1 MNNKPAQGKRGK
13 TPAKRNSEARREQ
26 NRIAS
31 RNYRRPPTDKNTRGR
46 EKRKQKLALLNQ
58 ILEPSVSELANVV
71 ESTGQGGSGDAALPQ
86 TTSDAT
92 VVDPATLIDTSAIGQ
107 DAFTEPVFPNDTW
120 GDLTASNIPASD
132 IPFAQAFPN
141 SLPFP
146 FSPLEDPLASTGMN
160 LWTANSYRPQQ
171 LVQFPENMPMGDHV
185 NTGIVQEISEDS
197 PESTGRE
204 EQVEPH
210 ELATQDDSALRSIL
224 SGVETLTLS
233 QKRSLLRHLQQQTQD
248 TPSKPPPRM
257 WPPTRAQ
264 MESLNKFTKA
274 LYNAANSGLT
284 PLPTQY
290 IIEAGLFGAIY
301 ANCFALGMGGIE
313 EILCEEGCSIF
324 SVTADEGHA
333 PSQLPLVR
341 TRFRSVTSD
350 LRPTDL
356 QLTFGH
362 HPYIDVIPFKS
373 FRDNII
379 KALLHDPPLL
389 DEDMLCAD
397 LLAGG
402 FTCWGS
408 RRSPLGMNA
417 GVPWDARSW
426 EPSIWFLL
434 KYRQLTG
441 GWDDEMWKSARWWHS
456 VRGER
461 IQMAQAMSMVDN
473 GTFGGDL
480 WW

>member
-1 MNNKPAQGKRGK
+1 MNNKPAQVKK
-13 TPAKRNSEARREQ
+13 SKAPAKRNSEARREQ

-31 RNYRRPPTDKNTRGR
+31 RNYR

-71 ESTGQGGSGDAALPQ
+71 EPASQGGSDDAAALPQ
-86 TTSDAT
+86 LASSAT
-92 VVDPATLIDTSAIGQ
+92 VVNPIASIDTSTIGQ
-107 DAFTEPVFPNDTW
+107 DAFTESLFPNDAW
-120 GDLTASNIPASD
+120 GDLTTLNTLASD
-132 IPFAQAFPN
+132 VPFAQPFPN

-146 FSPLEDPLASTGMN
+146 LTPVDDPFAPMGVN
-160 LWTANSYRPQQ
+160 LWATNSFRPQQ
-171 LVQFPENMPMGDHV
+171 LIQFSGDYV

-197 PESTGRE
+197 PESTDQEGQDE
-204 EQVEPH
+204 IH
-210 ELATQDDSALRSIL
+210 TSISQDDSAFKNIL
-224 SGVETLTLS
+224 NGVGTLTLS
-233 QKRSLLRHLQQQTQD
+233 QKRSLLRHLQKETQD
-248 TPSKPPPRM
+248 TPSKPPRM
-257 WPPTRAQ
+257 WPPTHAQ

-274 LYNAANSGLT
+274 LYNAANAGPT
-284 PLPTQY
+284 PLPAQY
-290 IIEAGLFGAIY
+290 IVEAGLFGAIY
-301 ANCFALGMGGIE
+301 ANCYALGMGGIE
-313 EILCEEGCSIF
+313 EILYEEGCSIF
-324 SVTADEGHA
+324 SVTADEGHE

-341 TRFRSVTSD
+341 TRFRNVTPD

-362 HPYIDVIPFKS
+362 HPYVDVIPFKS

-379 KALLHDPPLL
+379 KALLHDPPLI
-389 DEDMLCAD
+389 DENILCHD

-408 RRSPLGMNA
+408 RRNPLGMNA

-461 IQMAQAMSMVDN
+461 IQMAQAMGMMDN
-473 GTFGGDL
+473 GACGGDL
-480 WW
+480 RW

>member
-1 MNNKPAQGKRGK
+1 MSSKPAQVSKGKA
-13 TPAKRNSEARREQ
+13 PAKRNSEARREQ

-31 RNYRRPPTDKNTRGR
+31 RNYR

-71 ESTGQGGSGDAALPQ
+71 EAAAGQGGSNDGPLPQ
-86 TTSDAT
+86 MSSGAAG
-92 VVDPATLIDTSAIGQ
+92 VDPIASIDTSAVGQ
-107 DAFTEPVFPNDTW
+107 DVFTQSMFPHDVW
-120 GDLTASNIPASD
+120 GDLTTSDIPASNV
-132 IPFAQAFPN
+132 PFAQPFPN

-146 FSPLEDPLASTGMN
+146 FTPLNDGFGPTTTN
-160 LWTANSYRPQQ
+160 LWAANNFRLQQ
-171 LVQFPENMPMGDHV
+171 LVQFPGSLPTGDYV
-185 NTGIVQEISEDS
+185 NPGLVQEIFEDS
-197 PESTGRE
+197 PESTDH
-204 EQVEPH
+204 EPH
-210 ELATQDDSALRSIL
+210 TESHALTGEDDKALKNVL
-224 SGVETLTLS
+224 NGVGSLTLN
-233 QKRSLLRHLQQQTQD
+233 QKRSLLRHLQQETQD
-248 TPSKPPPRM
+248 TTSKPPPRI

-274 LYNAANSGLT
+274 LYNAANAGPT
-284 PLPTQY
+284 PLPAQY

-301 ANCFALGMGGIE
+301 ANCYALGMGGIE

-324 SVTADEGHA
+324 SVTPDEGHA
-333 PSQLPLVR
+333 PSQLSLVKPK
-341 TRFRSVTSD
+341 FRHLTPD

-362 HPYIDVIPFKS
+362 HPYVDVIPFKS

-379 KALLHDPPLL
+379 KALLHDPPLI
-389 DEDMLCAD
+389 DEGILCHD

-408 RRSPLGMNA
+408 RRNPVGMSA

-434 KYRQLTG
+434 KYRQFTG
-441 GWDDEMWKSARWWHS
+441 GWDDEMWKSARWWHG

-461 IQMAQAMSMVDN
+461 IQMAQAMSMAE
-473 GTFGGDL
+473 GPFGGDL
-480 WW
+480 RC

>member
-1 MNNKPAQGKRGK
+1 MNNKPAQVKK
-13 TPAKRNSEARREQ
+13 SKAPAKRNSEARREQ

-31 RNYRRPPTDKNTRGR
+31 RNYR

-71 ESTGQGGSGDAALPQ
+71 EPASQGGSDDAAALPQ
-86 TTSDAT
+86 LASSATGSTTVAS
-92 VVDPATLIDTSAIGQ
+92 IDTSTIGQ
-107 DAFTEPVFPNDTW
+107 DAFTESLFPNDTW
-120 GDLTASNIPASD
+120 GDLTTSNTLASD
-132 IPFAQAFPN
+132 VPFAQTFPN

-146 FSPLEDPLASTGMN
+146 LTPVDDPFAPMGVN
-160 LWTANSYRPQQ
+160 LWATNSFRPQQ
-171 LVQFPENMPMGDHV
+171 LIQFSGDYV

-197 PESTGRE
+197 PESTDQEGQDE
-204 EQVEPH
+204 IH
-210 ELATQDDSALRSIL
+210 TSISQDDSAFKTIL
-224 SGVETLTLS
+224 NG
-233 QKRSLLRHLQQQTQD
+233 RSLLLHLQKETQD
-248 TPSKPPPRM
+248 TPSKPPRM
-257 WPPTRAQ
+257 WPPTHAQ

-274 LYNAANSGLT
+274 LYNAANAGPT
-284 PLPTQY
+284 PLPAQY
-290 IIEAGLFGAIY
+290 IVEAGLFGAIY
-301 ANCFALGMGGIE
+301 ANCYALGMGGIE
-313 EILCEEGCSIF
+313 EILYEEGCSIF
-324 SVTADEGHA
+324 SVTADEGHE

-341 TRFRSVTSD
+341 TRFRNVTPD

-362 HPYIDVIPFKS
+362 HPYVDVIPFKS

-379 KALLHDPPLL
+379 KALLHDPPLI
-389 DEDMLCAD
+389 DENILCHD

-408 RRSPLGMNA
+408 RRNPLGMNA

-461 IQMAQAMSMVDN
+461 IQMAQAMSMMDN
-473 GTFGGDL
+473 GACGGDL
-480 WW
+480 RW

>member
-1 MNNKPAQGKRGK
+1 MNNKPAQVKK
-13 TPAKRNSEARREQ
+13 AKAPAKRNSEARREQ

-31 RNYRRPPTDKNTRGR
+31 RNYR

-71 ESTGQGGSGDAALPQ
+71 EPASQGGSDDAAALPQ
-86 TTSDAT
+86 IASSAT
-92 VVDPATLIDTSAIGQ
+92 VVDPIASIDTSTIGQ
-107 DAFTEPVFPNDTW
+107 DAFTESLFPNDTW
-120 GDLTASNIPASD
+120 GDLITSNTLASD
-132 IPFAQAFPN
+132 VPFAQPFPN

-146 FSPLEDPLASTGMN
+146 LTPVDDPFAPMGVN
-160 LWTANSYRPQQ
+160 LWATNSFRPQQ
-171 LVQFPENMPMGDHV
+171 LIQFSGDYV

-197 PESTGRE
+197 PESTDQEGQDE
-204 EQVEPH
+204 IH
-210 ELATQDDSALRSIL
+210 TSISQDDSAFKNIL
-224 SGVETLTLS
+224 NGVGTLTLS
-233 QKRSLLRHLQQQTQD
+233 QKRSLLRHLQKETQD
-248 TPSKPPPRM
+248 TPSKPPRM
-257 WPPTRAQ
+257 WPPTHAQ

-274 LYNAANSGLT
+274 LYNAANAGPT
-284 PLPTQY
+284 PLPAQY
-290 IIEAGLFGAIY
+290 IVEAGLFGAIY
-301 ANCFALGMGGIE
+301 ANCYALGMGGIE
-313 EILCEEGCSIF
+313 EILYEEGCSIF
-324 SVTADEGHA
+324 SVTADEGHE

-341 TRFRSVTSD
+341 TRFRNVTPD

-362 HPYIDVIPFKS
+362 HPYVDVIPFKS

-379 KALLHDPPLL
+379 KALLHDPPLI
-389 DEDMLCAD
+389 DENILCHD

-408 RRSPLGMNA
+408 RRNPLGMNA

-461 IQMAQAMSMVDN
+461 IQMAQAMSMMDN
-473 GTFGGDL
+473 GACGGDL
-480 WW
+480 RW

>member
-1 MNNKPAQGKRGK
+1 MNNKLAQAKKGKA
-13 TPAKRNSEARREQ
+13 PAKRNSEARREQ

-31 RNYRRPPTDKNTRGR
+31 RNYR

-58 ILEPSVSELANVV
+58 ILEPSVSELVNVV
-71 ESTGQGGSGDAALPQ
+71 NAAGQGSSDDAALPQ
-86 TTSDAT
+86 MASSAT
-92 VVDPATLIDTSAIGQ
+92 VVDPIASIDTSTVGQ
-107 DAFTEPVFPNDTW
+107 DAFTESLFPNDTW
-120 GDLTASNIPASD
+120 GDLTASAIPASNA
-132 IPFAQAFPN
+132 PFAQPFPN

-146 FSPLEDPLASTGMN
+146 FNPVDDPFAPMGVN
-160 LWTANSYRPQQ
+160 LWATNSFRPQP
-171 LVQFPENMPMGDHV
+171 LVQFSEDYV

-197 PESTGRE
+197 PESTDQG
-204 EQVEPH
+204 EQPES
-210 ELATQDDSALRSIL
+210 LASTTQDDKALKNIL
-224 SGVETLTLS
+224 NGVETLTLS
-233 QKRSLLRHLQQQTQD
+233 QKRSLLRHLQQETQD
-248 TPSKPPPRM
+248 TPSKSPLRM

-274 LYNAANSGLT
+274 LYNAANAGPT
-284 PLPTQY
+284 PLPAQY
-290 IIEAGLFGAIY
+290 IVEAGLFGAIY
-301 ANCFALGMGGIE
+301 ANCYALGMGGIE

-341 TRFRSVTSD
+341 PRFRNVTPD

-362 HPYIDVIPFKS
+362 HPYVDVIPFKS

-379 KALLHDPPLL
+379 KALLHDPPLI
-389 DEDMLCAD
+389 DEGILCHD

-408 RRSPLGMNA
+408 RRNPLGMNA

-426 EPSIWFLL
+426 EPSIWFLI

-461 IQMAQAMSMVDN
+461 IQTAQAMSMMDN
-473 GTFGGDL
+473 GACRGDL
-480 WW
+480 RW

>member
-1 MNNKPAQGKRGK
+1 MNNKPAQVKK
-13 TPAKRNSEARREQ
+13 AKAPAKRNSEARREQ

-31 RNYRRPPTDKNTRGR
+31 RNYR
-46 EKRKQKLALLNQ
+46 EKRKQKLALLNE

-71 ESTGQGGSGDAALPQ
+71 EPAGQGGSDDATIPQ
-86 TTSDAT
+86 MTSNAT
-92 VVDPATLIDTSAIGQ
+92 VVDPIASIDTSAVGQ
-107 DAFTEPVFPNDTW
+107 DAFTESLFPNDTW
-120 GDLTASNIPASD
+120 GDLATSNTLASD
-132 IPFAQAFPN
+132 VPFAQPFPN

-146 FSPLEDPLASTGMN
+146 FNPVEDPFAPMGVN
-160 LWTANSYRPQQ
+160 LWATNSFRPQQ
-171 LVQFPENMPMGDHV
+171 LIQFSGDYL
-185 NTGIVQEISEDS
+185 NTGTVQEISEDS
-197 PESTGRE
+197 PESTDQEG
-204 EQVEPH
+204 EPGSH
-210 ELATQDDSALRSIL
+210 APTTQDDSALKNIL
-224 SGVETLTLS
+224 NGVGTLTLS
-233 QKRSLLRHLQQQTQD
+233 QKRSLLRHLQKETQE
-248 TPSKPPPRM
+248 TPSKPPRM
-257 WPPTRAQ
+257 WPPTHAQ

-274 LYNAANSGLT
+274 LYNAANAGPT
-284 PLPTQY
+284 PLPAQY
-290 IIEAGLFGAIY
+290 IVEAGLFGAIY
-301 ANCFALGMGGIE
+301 ANCYALGMGGIE
-313 EILCEEGCSIF
+313 EILYEEGCSIF

-341 TRFRSVTSD
+341 TRFRNVTPD

-362 HPYIDVIPFKS
+362 HPYVDVIPFRS

-379 KALLHDPPLL
+379 KALLHDPPLI
-389 DEDMLCAD
+389 DENMLCHD

-408 RRSPLGMNA
+408 RRNPLGMNA

-461 IQMAQAMSMVDN
+461 IQMAQTMRKEGN
-473 GTFGGDL
+473 
-480 WW
+480 